1 MADVPQS
8 ALHAGSSLE
17 EGIARFLE
25 YLHKERNYAE
35 YTLSSYRCDL
45 QQFARFL
52 YPRVDN
58 LQLPLRAVQ
67 REQVR
72 AFVADLLEER
82 GLKASTVAR
91 KLAALR
97 SLFRYLCREGALV
110 ANPAG
115 AVASPLVERAL
126 PRHLPVEQVAE
137 AMEAPSTERFSGVRD
152 RAILEVFYGGGI
164 RLGEL
169 VGLNLSALDLV
180 EGIIKVLGKGRK
192 ERVAPIGAKAQ
203 EALKAYLQRRAEILL
218 ECDMSQVEAGALFLN
233 GRGKRLSRRSVQ
245 RIVERHLRAVSEDD
259 SLSPHR
265 LRHSFAAHLLDAGAD
280 LVAVKELLG
289 HATLAATQ
297 SYTEVSLEHLQAVYA
312 EAHPHGAD

>member
-1 MADVPQS
+1 MADTSQS
-8 ALHAGSSLE
+8 ALYAGSSLE

-25 YLHKERNYAE
+25 YLYKERNCAE

-52 YPRVDN
+52 YPRVDD

-67 REQVR
+67 REQVQS
-72 AFVADLLEER
+72 FVADLEEK

-97 SLFRYLCREGALV
+97 SFFRYLCREGALV

-137 AMEAPSTERFSGVRD
+137 AMEVPAVERFSGVRD

-169 VGLNLSALDLV
+169 VGLNLSSLDLA
-180 EGIIKVLGKGRK
+180 EGTIKVMGKGRK
-192 ERVAPIGAKAQ
+192 ERIAPIGAKAQ
-203 EALKAYLQRRAEILL
+203 EALEAYLQRRAEVLL

-233 GRGKRLSRRSVQ
+233 GRGKRLSRRTVQ

-297 SYTEVSLEHLQAVYA
+297 SYTEVSLEHLQAIYA

>member
-1 MADVPQS
+1 MANVPQS
-8 ALHAGSSLE
+8 ALHPGSSLE

-25 YLHKERNYAE
+25 YLHKERNCAE

-52 YPRVDN
+52 YPRVDE

-67 REQVR
+67 REQVQS
-72 AFVADLLEER
+72 FVADLEEK

-97 SLFRYLCREGALV
+97 SLFRYFCREGALV

-115 AVASPLVERAL
+115 AVAAPVVERAL

-137 AMEAPSTERFSGVRD
+137 AMEAPSSERFSGVRD

-169 VGLNLSALDLV
+169 VGLNLSSLDLA
-180 EGIIKVLGKGRK
+180 EGTIKVMGKGRK
-192 ERVAPIGAKAQ
+192 ERIAPIGAKAQ
-203 EALKAYLQRRAEILL
+203 EALKAYLQRRAEVLL
-218 ECDMSQVEAGALFLN
+218 ECDISQVEVGALFLN
-233 GRGKRLSRRSVQ
+233 GRGKRLSRRTVQ

-265 LRHSFAAHLLDAGAD
+265 LRHSFAAHLLEAGAD

-297 SYTEVSLEHLQAVYA
+297 SYTEVSLEHLQAIYA

>member
-1 MADVPQS
+1 MADAPQS

-25 YLHKERNYAE
+25 YLHKERNCAE

-58 LQLPLRAVQ
+58 LQLPLRVVQ
-67 REQVR
+67 REQVQS
-72 AFVADLLEER
+72 FVADLEEKGR
-82 GLKASTVAR
+82 KASTVAR

-137 AMEAPSTERFSGVRD
+137 AMEAPSTERFSGVRA

-169 VGLNLSALDLV
+169 VALNLSSLDLA
-180 EGIIKVLGKGRK
+180 EGTIKVMGKGRK
-192 ERVAPIGAKAQ
+192 ERIAPIGAKAQ
-203 EALKAYLQRRAEILL
+203 EALKAYLQRRAEVLL

-233 GRGKRLSRRSVQ
+233 GRGRRLSRRTVQ
-245 RIVERHLRAVSEDD
+245 RIVERHLRTVSEDD

-297 SYTEVSLEHLQAVYA
+297 SYTEVSLEHLQAIYA

>member
-1 MADVPQS
+1 MADAPQS

-17 EGIARFLE
+17 EGIVRFLE
-25 YLHKERNYAE
+25 YLDKERNCAE

-58 LQLPLRAVQ
+58 LQLPLRVVQ
-67 REQVR
+67 REQVQ
-72 AFVADLLEER
+72 AFVADLGEK

-137 AMEAPSTERFSGVRD
+137 AMEAPATERFSGVRD

-169 VGLNLSALDLV
+169 VALNLSSLDLA
-180 EGIIKVLGKGRK
+180 EGTIKVMGKGRK
-192 ERVAPIGAKAQ
+192 ERIAPIGAKAQ
-203 EALKAYLQRRAEILL
+203 EALEAYLQRRAEVLL

-233 GRGKRLSRRSVQ
+233 GRGKRLSRRTVQ
-245 RIVERHLRAVSEDD
+245 RIVERHLRTVSADD

-297 SYTEVSLEHLQAVYA
+297 SYTEMSLEHLQAIYA

>member
-1 MADVPQS
+1 MADASQS

-17 EGIARFLE
+17 EGIVRFLE
-25 YLHKERNYAE
+25 HLDKERNCAE

-58 LQLPLRAVQ
+58 LQLPLRVVQ
-67 REQVR
+67 REQVQS
-72 AFVADLLEER
+72 FVADLEEK

-137 AMEAPSTERFSGVRD
+137 AMEVPTTERFSGMRD

-169 VGLNLSALDLV
+169 VGLNLSSLDLA
-180 EGIIKVLGKGRK
+180 EGTIKVMGKGRK
-192 ERVAPIGAKAQ
+192 ERIAPIGAKAQ
-203 EALKAYLQRRAEILL
+203 EALKAYLQRRAEVLL
-218 ECDMSQVEAGALFLN
+218 ECDMSQVEAGAIFLN
-233 GRGKRLSRRSVQ
+233 GRGKRLSRRTVQ

-297 SYTEVSLEHLQAVYA
+297 SYTEVSLEHLQAIYA

>member
-1 MADVPQS
+1 MADASQS

-17 EGIARFLE
+17 EGIARFLD
-25 YLHKERNYAE
+25 YLDKERNCAE

-58 LQLPLRAVQ
+58 LQLPLRVVQ
-67 REQVR
+67 REQVQS
-72 AFVADLLEER
+72 FVADLEEK

-97 SLFRYLCREGALV
+97 SFFRYLCREGALV
-110 ANPAG
+110 ANPAS

-137 AMEAPSTERFSGVRD
+137 AMEAPAIERFSGVRD

-169 VGLNLSALDLV
+169 VGLNLSSLDLA
-180 EGIIKVLGKGRK
+180 EGTIKVMGKGRK
-192 ERVAPIGAKAQ
+192 ERIAPIGAKAQ
-203 EALKAYLQRRAEILL
+203 EALEAYLQRRAEVLL

-233 GRGKRLSRRSVQ
+233 GRGKRLSRRTVQ
-245 RIVERHLRAVSEDD
+245 RIVERYLRAVSADD

-297 SYTEVSLEHLQAVYA
+297 SYTEVSLEHLQAICA

>member
-1 MADVPQS
+1 MADAPQS
-8 ALHAGSSLE
+8 ALHAESSLE

-25 YLHKERNYAE
+25 YLHKERNCAE

-52 YPRVDN
+52 YPRIDN
-58 LQLPLRAVQ
+58 LQLPLRVVQ
-67 REQVR
+67 REQVQS
-72 AFVADLLEER
+72 FVADLEEK

-169 VGLNLSALDLV
+169 VALNLSSLDLA
-180 EGIIKVLGKGRK
+180 EGTIKVMGKGRK
-192 ERVAPIGAKAQ
+192 ERIAPIGTKAQ
-203 EALKAYLQRRAEILL
+203 EALKAYLQRRAEVLL

-233 GRGKRLSRRSVQ
+233 GRGRRLSRRTVQ

-297 SYTEVSLEHLQAVYA
+297 SYTEVSLEHLQAIYA

>member
-1 MADVPQS
+1 MADAPQN

-17 EGIARFLE
+17 EGIARFLA
-25 YLHKERNYAE
+25 YLDKERNCAE
-35 YTLSSYRCDL
+35 YTLCSYRCDL

-58 LQLPLRAVQ
+58 LQLPLQVVQ
-67 REQVR
+67 REQVQ
-72 AFVADLLEER
+72 AFVVELEEK

-97 SLFRYLCREGALV
+97 SLFRYLCREGAIA

-115 AVASPLVERAL
+115 AVASPLVERPL
-126 PRHLPVEQVAE
+126 PRQLPVEQVAE
-137 AMEAPSTERFSGVRD
+137 AMEAPAPERFSGMRD
-152 RAILEVFYGGGI
+152 RAILEMFYGGGI

-169 VGLNLSALDLV
+169 VGLNLSSLDLA
-180 EGIIKVLGKGRK
+180 EGTIKVMGKGRK
-192 ERVAPIGAKAQ
+192 ERIAPIGAKAQ

-233 GRGKRLSRRSVQ
+233 GRGKRLSRRTVQ
-245 RIVERHLRAVSEDD
+245 RIVERHLRTVSADD

-280 LVAVKELLG
+280 LAAVKQLLG

-297 SYTEVSLEHLQAVYA
+297 SYTEVSLEHLQAIYA

>member
-1 MADVPQS
+1 MADASQS

-17 EGIARFLE
+17 EGIVRFLE
-25 YLHKERNYAE
+25 YLHKERNCAE

-58 LQLPLRAVQ
+58 LQLPLRVVQ
-67 REQVR
+67 REQVQ
-72 AFVADLLEER
+72 AFVADLEEK

-137 AMEAPSTERFSGVRD
+137 AMEAPATERFSGVRD
-152 RAILEVFYGGGI
+152 RAVLEVFYGGGI

-169 VGLNLSALDLV
+169 VGLNLSSLDLA
-180 EGIIKVLGKGRK
+180 EGTIKVMGKGRK
-192 ERVAPIGAKAQ
+192 ERIAPIGAKAQ
-203 EALKAYLQRRAEILL
+203 EALEAYLQRRAEVLL
-218 ECDMSQVEAGALFLN
+218 ECDMSQVEVGALFLN
-233 GRGKRLSRRSVQ
+233 GRGKRLSRRTVQ

-297 SYTEVSLEHLQAVYA
+297 SYTEVSLEHLQAIYA

>member
-1 MADVPQS
+1 M
-8 ALHAGSSLE
+8 
-17 EGIARFLE
+17 
-25 YLHKERNYAE
+25 
-35 YTLSSYRCDL
+35 
-45 QQFARFL
+45 
-52 YPRVDN
+52 
-58 LQLPLRAVQ
+58 
-67 REQVR
+67 
-72 AFVADLLEER
+72 
-82 GLKASTVAR
+82 
-91 KLAALR
+91 AALR
-97 SLFRYLCREGALV
+97 SLFRYLGREGALV

-115 AVASPLVERAL
+115 AVGSPLVERAS

-137 AMEAPSTERFSGVRD
+137 AMEAPATERFSGMRD

-169 VGLNLSALDLV
+169 VALNLSSLDLA
-180 EGIIKVLGKGRK
+180 EGTIKVMGKGRK
-192 ERVAPIGAKAQ
+192 ERIAPIGAKAQ
-203 EALKAYLQRRAEILL
+203 EALKAYLQRRAEVLL

-233 GRGKRLSRRSVQ
+233 GRGKRLSRRTVQ

-297 SYTEVSLEHLQAVYA
+297 SYTEVSLEHLQAIYA
-312 EAHPHGAD
+312 KAHPHGAD

>member
-1 MADVPQS
+1 MADASQS

-17 EGIARFLE
+17 EGIVRFLD
-25 YLHKERNYAE
+25 YLHKERNCAE

-58 LQLPLRAVQ
+58 LQLPLRVVQ
-67 REQVR
+67 REQVQS
-72 AFVADLLEER
+72 FVADLEEK

-97 SLFRYLCREGALV
+97 SLFRYLCREGALA
-110 ANPAG
+110 ANPAS

-137 AMEAPSTERFSGVRD
+137 AMEAPAIERFSGVRD

-169 VGLNLSALDLV
+169 VGLNLSSLDLA
-180 EGIIKVLGKGRK
+180 EGTIKVMGKGRK
-192 ERVAPIGAKAQ
+192 ERIAPIGAKAQ
-203 EALKAYLQRRAEILL
+203 EALEAYLQRRAEVLL

-233 GRGKRLSRRSVQ
+233 GRGKRLSRRTVQ

-259 SLSPHR
+259 ALSPHR

-297 SYTEVSLEHLQAVYA
+297 SYTEVSLEHLQAIYA

>member
-1 MADVPQS
+1 MADASQS

-17 EGIARFLE
+17 EGIVRFLE
-25 YLHKERNYAE
+25 HLDKERNCAE

-58 LQLPLRAVQ
+58 LQLPLRVVQ
-67 REQVR
+67 REQVQS
-72 AFVADLLEER
+72 FVADLEEK

-137 AMEAPSTERFSGVRD
+137 AMEVPTTERFSGMRD
-152 RAILEVFYGGGI
+152 RVILEVFYGGGI

-169 VGLNLSALDLV
+169 VGLNLSSLDLA
-180 EGIIKVLGKGRK
+180 EGTIKVMGKGRK
-192 ERVAPIGAKAQ
+192 ERIAPIGAKAQ
-203 EALKAYLQRRAEILL
+203 EALKAYLQRRAEVLL
-218 ECDMSQVEAGALFLN
+218 ECDMSQVEAGAIFLN
-233 GRGKRLSRRSVQ
+233 GRGKRLSRRTVQ

-297 SYTEVSLEHLQAVYA
+297 SYTEVSLEHLQAIYA

>member
-1 MADVPQS
+1 MADAPQS

-25 YLHKERNYAE
+25 YLHKERNCAE

-58 LQLPLRAVQ
+58 LQLPLRMVQ
-67 REQVR
+67 REQVQ
-72 AFVADLLEER
+72 AFVADLEEK

-97 SLFRYLCREGALV
+97 SLFRYLCREDALV
-110 ANPAG
+110 ANPAS

-137 AMEAPSTERFSGVRD
+137 AMEAPATERFSGVRD

-169 VGLNLSALDLV
+169 VVLNLSSLDLA
-180 EGIIKVLGKGRK
+180 EGTIKVMGKGRK
-192 ERVAPIGAKAQ
+192 ERIAPIGAKAQ
-203 EALKAYLQRRAEILL
+203 KALKAYLQRRAEILL
-218 ECDMSQVEAGALFLN
+218 EYDMSEVEAGALFLN
-233 GRGKRLSRRSVQ
+233 GRGKRLSRRTVQ
-245 RIVERHLRAVSEDD
+245 RIVERHLRTVSADD

-297 SYTEVSLEHLQAVYA
+297 SYTEVSLEHLQAIYA

>member
-1 MADVPQS
+1 MADASQS

-17 EGIARFLE
+17 EGIVRFLE
-25 YLHKERNYAE
+25 HLDKERNCAE

-58 LQLPLRAVQ
+58 LQLPLRVVQ
-67 REQVR
+67 REQVQS
-72 AFVADLLEER
+72 FVADLEEK

-115 AVASPLVERAL
+115 AVASPLVERAW

-137 AMEAPSTERFSGVRD
+137 AMEVPTTERFSGMRD

-169 VGLNLSALDLV
+169 VGLNLSSLDLA
-180 EGIIKVLGKGRK
+180 EGTIKVMGKGRK
-192 ERVAPIGAKAQ
+192 ERIAPIGAKAQ
-203 EALKAYLQRRAEILL
+203 EALKAYLQRRAEVLL
-218 ECDMSQVEAGALFLN
+218 KCDMSQVEAGAIFLN
-233 GRGKRLSRRSVQ
+233 GRGKRLSRRTVQ

-297 SYTEVSLEHLQAVYA
+297 SYTEVSLEHLQAIYA

>member
-1 MADVPQS
+1 MADASQS

-17 EGIARFLE
+17 EGIARFLD
-25 YLHKERNYAE
+25 YLDKERNCAE

-45 QQFARFL
+45 QQLARFL

-67 REQVR
+67 REQVQ
-72 AFVADLLEER
+72 AFVTDLEEK

-137 AMEAPSTERFSGVRD
+137 AMEAPATERFSGMRD

-169 VGLNLSALDLV
+169 VGLNLSSLDLA
-180 EGIIKVLGKGRK
+180 EGTIKVMGKGRK
-192 ERVAPIGAKAQ
+192 ERIAPIGAKAQ
-203 EALKAYLQRRAEILL
+203 EALEAYLQRRAEVLL

-233 GRGKRLSRRSVQ
+233 GRGRRLSRRTVQ

-297 SYTEVSLEHLQAVYA
+297 SYTEVSLEHLQAMYA

>member
-1 MADVPQS
+1 MADASQS

-25 YLHKERNYAE
+25 YLHKERNCAE

-67 REQVR
+67 REQVQS
-72 AFVADLLEER
+72 FVADLEGK

-91 KLAALR
+91 KLATLR

-115 AVASPLVERAL
+115 AVTSPLVERAL
-126 PRHLPVEQVAE
+126 PRYLPVEQVAE

-169 VGLNLSALDLV
+169 VALNLSSLDLA
-180 EGIIKVLGKGRK
+180 EGTIKVMGKGRK
-192 ERVAPIGAKAQ
+192 ERIAPIGAKAQ
-203 EALKAYLQRRAEILL
+203 EALKAYLQRRAEVLL

-233 GRGKRLSRRSVQ
+233 GRGKRLSRRTVQ
-245 RIVERHLRAVSEDD
+245 RIVERHLKTVSEDD

-297 SYTEVSLEHLQAVYA
+297 SYTEVSLEHLQAIYA

>member
-1 MADVPQS
+1 MADASQS

-17 EGIARFLE
+17 EGIVRFLE
-25 YLHKERNYAE
+25 YLHKERNCAE

-58 LQLPLRAVQ
+58 LQLPLRVVQ
-67 REQVR
+67 REHVQ
-72 AFVADLLEER
+72 AFVADLEEK

-97 SLFRYLCREGALV
+97 SLFRYLGREGALV

-115 AVASPLVERAL
+115 AVGSPLVERAS

-137 AMEAPSTERFSGVRD
+137 AMEAPATERFSGMRD

-169 VGLNLSALDLV
+169 VALNLSSLDLA
-180 EGIIKVLGKGRK
+180 EGTIKVMGKGRK
-192 ERVAPIGAKAQ
+192 ERIAPIGAKAQ
-203 EALKAYLQRRAEILL
+203 EALKAYLQRRAEVLL

-233 GRGKRLSRRSVQ
+233 GRGKRLSRRTVQ

-297 SYTEVSLEHLQAVYA
+297 SYTEVSLEHLQAIYA

>member
-1 MADVPQS
+1 MADAPQS
-8 ALHAGSSLE
+8 ALHPGSSLE

-35 YTLSSYRCDL
+35 YTLSSYSCDL

-52 YPRVDN
+52 YPRVDE

-67 REQVR
+67 REQVQS
-72 AFVADLLEER
+72 FVADLEEK

-97 SLFRYLCREGALV
+97 SLFRYLCRAGALV

-115 AVASPLVERAL
+115 AVASPLVERAV

-137 AMEAPSTERFSGVRD
+137 AMEAPATERFSGVRD

-169 VGLNLSALDLV
+169 VVLNLSSLDLA
-180 EGIIKVLGKGRK
+180 EGTIKVMGKGRK
-192 ERVAPIGAKAQ
+192 ERIAPIGAKAQ
-203 EALKAYLQRRAEILL
+203 EALKAYLHRRAEVLL

-233 GRGKRLSRRSVQ
+233 GRGKRLSRRTVQ
-245 RIVERHLRAVSEDD
+245 RIVERHLRTVSEDD

-297 SYTEVSLEHLQAVYA
+297 SYTEVSLEHLQAMYA

>member
-1 MADVPQS
+1 MADASQS

-17 EGIARFLE
+17 EGIVRFLE
-25 YLHKERNYAE
+25 HLDKERNCAE

-58 LQLPLRAVQ
+58 LQLPLRVVQ
-67 REQVR
+67 REQVQS
-72 AFVADLLEER
+72 FVADLEEK

-137 AMEAPSTERFSGVRD
+137 AMEVPTTERFSGMRD

-169 VGLNLSALDLV
+169 VGLNLSSLDLA
-180 EGIIKVLGKGRK
+180 EGTIKVMGKGRK
-192 ERVAPIGAKAQ
+192 ERIAPIGAKAQ
-203 EALKAYLQRRAEILL
+203 EALKAYLQRRAEVLP
-218 ECDMSQVEAGALFLN
+218 ECDMSQVEAGAIFLN
-233 GRGKRLSRRSVQ
+233 GRGKRLSRRTVQ

-297 SYTEVSLEHLQAVYA
+297 SYTEVSLEHLQAIYA

>member
-1 MADVPQS
+1 MADAPQS
-8 ALHAGSSLE
+8 TLHPRSSLE

-25 YLHKERNYAE
+25 YLHKERNCAE

-52 YPRVDN
+52 YPRIDN
-58 LQLPLRAVQ
+58 LQLPLRMVQ
-67 REQVR
+67 REQVQ
-72 AFVADLLEER
+72 AFVADLEEK

-97 SLFRYLCREGALV
+97 SLFRYLCREGALA

-137 AMEAPSTERFSGVRD
+137 AMEAPATERFSGVRD
-152 RAILEVFYGGGI
+152 RAILEMFYGGGI

-169 VGLNLSALDLV
+169 VALNLSSLDRA
-180 EGIIKVLGKGRK
+180 EGTIKVMGKGRK
-192 ERVAPIGAKAQ
+192 ERIAPIGSKAQ
-203 EALKAYLQRRAEILL
+203 EALKVYLQRRAEILL
-218 ECDMSQVEAGALFLN
+218 ECDMSEVEAGALFLN
-233 GRGKRLSRRSVQ
+233 GRGKRLSRRTVQ
-245 RIVERHLRAVSEDD
+245 RIVERHLRTVSADD

-297 SYTEVSLEHLQAVYA
+297 SYTEVSLEHLQAIYA

>member
-1 MADVPQS
+1 MADASQS

-17 EGIARFLE
+17 EGIVRFLD
-25 YLHKERNYAE
+25 YLEKERNCAE

-58 LQLPLRAVQ
+58 LQLPLRVVQ
-67 REQVR
+67 REQVQ
-72 AFVADLLEER
+72 AFIADLEEK
-82 GLKASTVAR
+82 GLKPSTVAR

-97 SLFRYLCREGALV
+97 SLFRYLCREGALA

-115 AVASPLVERAL
+115 AVSSPLVERAL

-137 AMEAPSTERFSGVRD
+137 AMETPPTERFSGMRD

-169 VGLNLSALDLV
+169 VGLNLSSLDLA
-180 EGIIKVLGKGRK
+180 EGTIKVMGKGRK
-192 ERVAPIGAKAQ
+192 ERIAPIGAKAQ

-233 GRGKRLSRRSVQ
+233 GRGKRLSRRTVQ
-245 RIVERHLRAVSEDD
+245 RIVECHLRAVSEDD

-297 SYTEVSLEHLQAVYA
+297 SYTEVSLEHLQAIYA

>member
-1 MADVPQS
+1 MADAPQS

-25 YLHKERNYAE
+25 YLHKERNCAE

-58 LQLPLRAVQ
+58 LQLPLRMVQ
-67 REQVR
+67 REQVQ
-72 AFVADLLEER
+72 AFVADLEEK

-97 SLFRYLCREGALV
+97 SLFRYLCREDALV
-110 ANPAG
+110 ANPAS

-137 AMEAPSTERFSGVRD
+137 AMEAPATERFSGVRD

-169 VGLNLSALDLV
+169 VALNLSSLDLA
-180 EGIIKVLGKGRK
+180 EGTIKVMGKGRK
-192 ERVAPIGAKAQ
+192 ERIAPIGAKAQ
-203 EALKAYLQRRAEILL
+203 KALKAYLQRRAEILL
-218 ECDMSQVEAGALFLN
+218 EYDMSEVEAGALFLN
-233 GRGKRLSRRSVQ
+233 GRGKRLSRRTVQ
-245 RIVERHLRAVSEDD
+245 RIVERHLRTVSADD

-297 SYTEVSLEHLQAVYA
+297 GYTEVSLEHLQAIYA

>member
-1 MADVPQS
+1 MADEPQS

-25 YLHKERNYAE
+25 YLHKERNCAE

-58 LQLPLRAVQ
+58 LQLPLRVVQ
-67 REQVR
+67 REQVQS
-72 AFVADLLEER
+72 FVADLEEK
-82 GLKASTVAR
+82 GLKASTIAR

-137 AMEAPSTERFSGVRD
+137 AMEAPSTKRFSGVRD

-169 VGLNLSALDLV
+169 VGLNLSSLDLA
-180 EGIIKVLGKGRK
+180 EGTIKVMGKGRK
-192 ERVAPIGAKAQ
+192 ERIAPIGAKAQ
-203 EALKAYLQRRAEILL
+203 EALKAYLQRRAEVLL

-233 GRGKRLSRRSVQ
+233 GRGKRLSRRTVQ
-245 RIVERHLRAVSEDD
+245 RIVERHLRAVSADD

-297 SYTEVSLEHLQAVYA
+297 SYTEVSLEHLQSIYA

>member
-1 MADVPQS
+1 MADASQS

-17 EGIARFLE
+17 EGIARFLD
-25 YLHKERNYAE
+25 YLDKERNCAE

-58 LQLPLRAVQ
+58 LQLSLRVVQ
-67 REQVR
+67 REQVQ
-72 AFVADLLEER
+72 AFVADLEEK

-110 ANPAG
+110 TNPAG

-137 AMEAPSTERFSGVRD
+137 AMEAPATERFSGMRD
-152 RAILEVFYGGGI
+152 RAILEMLYGGGI

-169 VGLNLSALDLV
+169 VGLNLSSLDLA
-180 EGIIKVLGKGRK
+180 EGTIKVIGKGRK
-192 ERVAPIGAKAQ
+192 ERIAPIGAKAQ

-233 GRGKRLSRRSVQ
+233 GRGKRLSRRTVQ

-265 LRHSFAAHLLDAGAD
+265 LRHSFAVHLLDAGAD

-297 SYTEVSLEHLQAVYA
+297 SYTEVSLEHLQAIYA

>member
-1 MADVPQS
+1 MADASQS

-25 YLHKERNYAE
+25 YLHKERNCAE

-52 YPRVDN
+52 YPRIDN

-67 REQVR
+67 REQVQS
-72 AFVADLLEER
+72 FVADLEGK

-115 AVASPLVERAL
+115 AVSSPLVERAL

-169 VGLNLSALDLV
+169 VALNLSSLDLA
-180 EGIIKVLGKGRK
+180 EGTIKVMGKGRK
-192 ERVAPIGAKAQ
+192 ERIAPIGAKAQ
-203 EALKAYLQRRAEILL
+203 EALKAYLQRRAEVLL

-233 GRGKRLSRRSVQ
+233 GRGKRLSRRTVQ

-297 SYTEVSLEHLQAVYA
+297 SYTEVSLEHLQAIYA

>member
-1 MADVPQS
+1 MAD

-17 EGIARFLE
+17 EAIARFLE
-25 YLHKERNYAE
+25 YLHKERNCAE

-58 LQLPLRAVQ
+58 LQLPLRVVQ
-67 REQVR
+67 REQVQS
-72 AFVADLLEER
+72 FVADLEEK

-97 SLFRYLCREGALV
+97 SFFRYLCREGALV

-115 AVASPLVERAL
+115 AVASPLVERPL

-169 VGLNLSALDLV
+169 VGLNLSSLELA
-180 EGIIKVLGKGRK
+180 EGTIKVMGRGRK
-192 ERVAPIGAKAQ
+192 ERIAPIGAKAQ
-203 EALKAYLQRRAEILL
+203 EALEAYLQRRAEVLL
-218 ECDMSQVEAGALFLN
+218 ECDMSQIEAGALFLN
-233 GRGKRLSRRSVQ
+233 GRGKRLSRRTVQ

-297 SYTEVSLEHLQAVYA
+297 SYTEVSLEHLQAIYA
-312 EAHPHGAD
+312 EAHPHSAD

>member
-1 MADVPQS
+1 MADASQS

-17 EGIARFLE
+17 EGIARFLD
-25 YLHKERNYAE
+25 YLDKERNCAE

-58 LQLPLRAVQ
+58 LQLSLRVVQ
-67 REQVR
+67 REQVQ
-72 AFVADLLEER
+72 AFVADLEGK

-126 PRHLPVEQVAE
+126 PRHLPVEQVTE
-137 AMEAPSTERFSGVRD
+137 AMETPSTERFSGMRD

-169 VGLNLSALDLV
+169 VGLNLSSLDLA
-180 EGIIKVLGKGRK
+180 EGTIKVMGKGRK
-192 ERVAPIGAKAQ
+192 ERIAPIGAKGT
-203 EALKAYLQRRAEILL
+203 R
-218 ECDMSQVEAGALFLN
+218 GA
-233 GRGKRLSRRSVQ
+233 RSVFAAPRRDPARMRYVPSRSRCSLPQ
-245 RIVERHLRAVSEDD
+245 RARQALE
-259 SLSPHR
+259 SPHR
-265 LRHSFAAHLLDAGAD
+265 AAHRRAPSARR
-280 LVAVKELLG
+280 VRKMIRSVRIAC
-289 HATLAATQ
+289 ATPLPLISSTR
-297 SYTEVSLEHLQAVYA
+297 V
-312 EAHPHGAD
+312 PI

>member
-1 MADVPQS
+1 MADASQS

-17 EGIARFLE
+17 EGIARFLD
-25 YLHKERNYAE
+25 YLEKERNCAE

-58 LQLPLRAVQ
+58 LQLPLRVVQ
-67 REQVR
+67 REQVQ
-72 AFVADLLEER
+72 AFIADLEEK
-82 GLKASTVAR
+82 GLKPSTVAR

-97 SLFRYLCREGALV
+97 SLFRYLCREGALA

-137 AMEAPSTERFSGVRD
+137 AMETPATERFSGMRD

-169 VGLNLSALDLV
+169 VGLNLSSLDLA
-180 EGIIKVLGKGRK
+180 EGTIKVMGKGRK
-192 ERVAPIGAKAQ
+192 ERIALIGAKAQ
-203 EALKAYLQRRAEILL
+203 EVLKAYLQRRAEILL

-233 GRGKRLSRRSVQ
+233 GRGKRLSRRTVQ

-297 SYTEVSLEHLQAVYA
+297 SYTEVSLEHLQAIYA

>member
-1 MADVPQS
+1 MADASQS

-25 YLHKERNYAE
+25 YLDKERNCAE

-58 LQLPLRAVQ
+58 LQLPLRVVQ
-67 REQVR
+67 REQVQS
-72 AFVADLLEER
+72 FVADLEEK

-115 AVASPLVERAL
+115 AVVSPLVERAL

-137 AMEAPSTERFSGVRD
+137 AMEAPALERFSGVRD

-169 VGLNLSALDLV
+169 VGLNLSSLDLA
-180 EGIIKVLGKGRK
+180 EGTIKVMGKGRK
-192 ERVAPIGAKAQ
+192 ERIAPIGAKAQ
-203 EALKAYLQRRAEILL
+203 EALEAYLQRRAEVLL
-218 ECDMSQVEAGALFLN
+218 ECDMSRVEAGALFLN
-233 GRGKRLSRRSVQ
+233 GRGKRLSRRTVQ
-245 RIVERHLRAVSEDD
+245 RIVERHLRTVSEDD

-297 SYTEVSLEHLQAVYA
+297 SYTEVSLEYLQAIYA

>member
-1 MADVPQS
+1 MADAPQS
-8 ALHAGSSLE
+8 TLHAGSSLE

-25 YLHKERNYAE
+25 YLDKERNCAE

-58 LQLPLRAVQ
+58 LQLPLRVVQ
-67 REQVR
+67 REQVQ
-72 AFVADLLEER
+72 AFVADLEEK

-97 SLFRYLCREGALV
+97 SLFRYLGREGAIV

-126 PRHLPVEQVAE
+126 PRHLPVEQVSE
-137 AMEAPSTERFSGVRD
+137 AMETPSPERFSGMRD

-169 VGLNLSALDLV
+169 VALNLSSLDLA
-180 EGIIKVLGKGRK
+180 EGTVKVMGKGRK
-192 ERVAPIGAKAQ
+192 ERIAPIGAKAQ
-203 EALKAYLQRRAEILL
+203 EALEAYLQRRAEVLL

-233 GRGKRLSRRSVQ
+233 GRGKRLSRRTVQ
-245 RIVERHLRAVSEDD
+245 RIVERHLRAVSADD

-297 SYTEVSLEHLQAVYA
+297 SYTEVSLEHLQAIYA

>member
-1 MADVPQS
+1 MADASQS

-17 EGIARFLE
+17 EGIARFLD
-25 YLHKERNYAE
+25 YLDKERNCAE

-45 QQFARFL
+45 QQFVRFL

-58 LQLPLRAVQ
+58 LQLPLRVVQ
-67 REQVR
+67 REQVQS
-72 AFVADLLEER
+72 FVADLEEK

-97 SLFRYLCREGALV
+97 SFFRYLCREGALV

-137 AMEAPSTERFSGVRD
+137 AMEAPATERFSGVRD

-169 VGLNLSALDLV
+169 VGLNLSSLELA
-180 EGIIKVLGKGRK
+180 EGTIKVMGKGRK
-192 ERVAPIGAKAQ
+192 ERIAPIGAKAQ
-203 EALKAYLQRRAEILL
+203 EALEAYLQRRAEVLL
-218 ECDMSQVEAGALFLN
+218 ECDMSQVEVGALFLN
-233 GRGKRLSRRSVQ
+233 GRGKRLSRRTVQ

-297 SYTEVSLEHLQAVYA
+297 SYTEVSLEHLQAIYA

>member
-1 MADVPQS
+1 MADAPQS

-25 YLHKERNYAE
+25 YLHKERNCSE

-58 LQLPLRAVQ
+58 LQLPLRVVQ
-67 REQVR
+67 REQVQS
-72 AFVADLLEER
+72 FVVDLEEK

-137 AMEAPSTERFSGVRD
+137 AMEVPSTEWFSGVRD

-169 VGLNLSALDLV
+169 VGLNLSSLDLA
-180 EGIIKVLGKGRK
+180 EGTLKVMGKGRK
-192 ERVAPIGAKAQ
+192 ERIAPIGAKAQ
-203 EALKAYLQRRAEILL
+203 EALKAYLQRRAEVLL
-218 ECDMSQVEAGALFLN
+218 EFDMSQVEAGAIFLN
-233 GRGKRLSRRSVQ
+233 GRGKRLSRRTVQ
-245 RIVERHLRAVSEDD
+245 RIVERHLRTVSEDD

-280 LVAVKELLG
+280 LGAVKELLG

-297 SYTEVSLEHLQAVYA
+297 TYTEVSLEHLQAIYA

>member
-1 MADVPQS
+1 MANAPQS
-8 ALHAGSSLE
+8 ALHPASSLE

-25 YLHKERNYAE
+25 YLHKERHYAE
-35 YTLSSYRCDL
+35 YTLSSYGCDL

-52 YPRVDN
+52 YPRVDE

-67 REQVR
+67 REQVPVLCRRLRGKR
-72 AFVADLLEER
+72 ASR
-82 GLKASTVAR
+82 PAR
-91 KLAALR
+91 SPANWRPLR

-169 VGLNLSALDLV
+169 VALNLSSLDLA
-180 EGIIKVLGKGRK
+180 EGTIKVLGKGRK
-192 ERVAPIGAKAQ
+192 ERIAPIGAKAQ
-203 EALKAYLQRRAEILL
+203 EALKAYLHRRAEVLL
-218 ECDMSQVEAGALFLN
+218 ECDMTQVEAGALFLN
-233 GRGKRLSRRSVQ
+233 GRGKRLSRRTVQ
-245 RIVERHLRAVSEDD
+245 RIVERHLRTVSEDD

-297 SYTEVSLEHLQAVYA
+297 SYTEVSLEHLQAIYA